1 MRMADHQG
9 KGPAEYVQHPD
20 VLPAEML
27 PGGDHLRG
35 SEKISSQTKGD
46 ATQLSQS
53 EDDIDKA
60 SLRVENEHAQSS
72 DARYTVFSAGEKRLI
87 VFLVSLAGVFS
98 AFTAFVYF
106 PALPSIAD
114 TISVSMELM
123 NITVTAYLVVQGVI
137 PAILDE
143 ISDTQGRR
151 IVYIA
156 VFTLYCVA
164 SIGLAY
170 QSSYGAL
177 LVLRMLQSAGASGTV
192 ALAYGVIADIAPPHE
207 RGGYVGT
214 AHVGWYA
221 APSLGPVIGGILAEY
236 AGWRWI
242 FRFLAILSGLVLG
255 LFALLLPET
264 SRKVVGNGS
273 LRPLGIGQ
281 SLLTLRKRQK
291 RSDLFQERAKKGKL
305 AIPNPLRC
313 LKMILHKNTS
323 LLLLANAIFYLQYS
337 CVQASLAPLLQEL
350 YGLSTLQS
358 GLCYLTYGVPGS
370 VASYIVGRIA
380 NYDYRVTAKAHD
392 IFIDTKRGDDIL
404 EFPIEKA
411 RLRTIWVYII
421 LAAGATIGY
430 GWALDTTTHLAVP
443 LITQVITG
451 LTVTGIFNATNTLI
465 VDLYADEA
473 MTASAAVSITRCFV
487 AAGGVSVLQPLFN
500 SIGVGWTFTII
511 GTMCYSTIPML
522 WVLHRWGWQWR
533 RQKVQGV
540 VASPRDRDL

>member
-1 MRMADHQG
+1 MQPLNPR
-9 KGPAEYVQHPD
+9 GPVK
-20 VLPAEML
+20 
-27 PGGDHLRG
+27 G
-35 SEKISSQTKGD
+35 SEESPAQT
-46 ATQLSQS
+46 
-53 EDDIDKA
+53 EEEA
-60 SLRVENEHAQSS
+60 SRLRVSAVDVDNEASRMGNLHVQTS
-72 DARYTVFSAGEKRLI
+72 DDRYTVFSTQEKRLI

-106 PALPSIAD
+106 PALPSIAS

-123 NITVTAYLVVQGVI
+123 NITVTAYLVVQGI
-137 PAILDE
+137 APSILDE

-151 IVYIA
+151 IVYLA
-156 VFTLYCVA
+156 VFAIYCAA

-170 QSSYGAL
+170 QNSYGAL

-221 APSLGPVIGGILAEY
+221 APSLGPVIGGILAQY

-242 FRFLAILSGLVLG
+242 FRFLAILSGVVLG
-255 LFALLLPET
+255 LFVLLLPET
-264 SRKVVGNGS
+264 SRKVVGNGG
-273 LRPLGIGQ
+273 LRSIGISQ
-281 SLLTLRKRQK
+281 SIVILRKQRK
-291 RSDLFQERAKKGKL
+291 ASDLFQEPARRGKST
-305 AIPNPLRC
+305 IPNPLRC

-323 LLLLANAIFYLQYS
+323 LLLAANAIFYLQYS
-337 CVQASLAPLLQEL
+337 CVQASLAPLLQKL

-370 VASYIVGRIA
+370 IASYVVGRIA
-380 NYDYRVTAKAHD
+380 NYDYRVTAKSHN
-392 IFIDTKRGDDIL
+392 IFIDIKRGDNIL

-421 LAAGATIGY
+421 LASGATIGY

-443 LITQVITG
+443 LITQVLTG

-511 GTMCYSTIPML
+511 GIMCYSTIPML
-522 WVLHRWGWQWR
+522 WVLHHWGWAWR
-533 RQKVQGV
+533 REKAQGR
-540 VASPRDRDL
+540 VASTSR

>member
-1 MRMADHQG
+1 MPLGSDHP
-9 KGPAEYVQHPD
+9 K
-20 VLPAEML
+20 
-27 PGGDHLRG
+27 
-35 SEKISSQTKGD
+35 S
-46 ATQLSQS
+46 S
-53 EDDIDKA
+53 EDPLAQTEEKVSQLGERETDIEHE
-60 SLRVENEHAQSS
+60 SLRVRNQHAQTS
-72 DARYTVFSAGEKRLI
+72 DSQYTVFSTGEKRLI
-87 VFLVSLAGVFS
+87 VFLVSLGGVFS

-151 IVYIA
+151 IVYLA
-156 VFTLYCVA
+156 VFTIYCVA

-170 QSSYGAL
+170 QNSYGAL
-177 LVLRMLQSAGASGTV
+177 LVLRMIQSAGASGTV

-255 LFALLLPET
+255 LVTFLLPET

-281 SLLTLRKRQK
+281 SLLTLRKRRK
-291 RSDLFQERAKKGKL
+291 TSNLFQEPANKGRL
-305 AIPNPLRC
+305 AVPNPLRC

-337 CVQASLAPLLQEL
+337 CVQASLAPLLQDL

-380 NYDYRVTAKAHD
+380 NYDYRVTAKAHK

-421 LAAGATIGY
+421 LASGATIGY

-451 LTVTGIFNATNTLI
+451 VTVTGIFNATNTLI
-465 VDLYADEA
+465 VDLYANEA
-473 MTASAAVSITRCFV
+473 MTASAAVSITRCLV
-487 AAGGVSVLQPLFN
+487 AAGGVSVLQPLFK
-500 SIGVGWTFTII
+500 SIGVGWTFTMI
-511 GTMCYSTIPML
+511 GIMCYSTIPML
-522 WVLHRWGWQWR
+522 WVLHHWGWEWR
-533 RQKVQGV
+533 RQKTQGI
-540 VASPRDRDL
+540 VATPLG